1 MNLIITEFNNG
12 FGNTHFVRKTP
23 EIVKR
28 ILTEKINDHMNIHV
42 TDVKVT
48 PVDDL
53 HDKLS
58 LVLQDNNNVEGVL
71 SWRKSATGVG
81 YVINSLSE

>member
-1 MNLIITEFNNG
+1 MNPIITEFNNG
-12 FGNTHFVRKTP
+12 FGNVHFVRKTP

-28 ILTEKINDHMNIHV
+28 ILTEKINDHMNVHV
-42 TDVKVT
+42 TEVKVT

-58 LVLQDNNNVEGVL
+58 LTLQDGSIVEGIL
-71 SWRKSATGVG
+71 SWRKSATGIG
-81 YVINSLSE
+81 YVINCLNG

>member
-12 FGNTHFVRKTP
+12 FGNTHFVRKSP
-23 EIVKR
+23 DIIERVF
-28 ILTEKINDHMNIHV
+28 TEKINEHMNIHV
-42 TDVKVT
+42 KSVKVT

-58 LVLQDNNNVEGVL
+58 LLWDDYKVEGTITWKQ
-71 SWRKSATGVG
+71 SQDGKNFIFCEYR
-81 YVINSLSE
+81 

>member
-12 FGNTHFVRKTP
+12 FGNTHFVRKSP
-23 EIVKR
+23 DIIERVF
-28 ILTEKINDHMNIHV
+28 TEKINERMNIHV
-42 TDVKVT
+42 KSVKVT

-58 LVLQDNNNVEGVL
+58 LVLQDDSSVEGLL
-71 SWRKSATGVG
+71 SWRKSTTGVG
-81 YVINSLSE
+81 YVINSLN